1 MKTTGKILSFVFAIG
16 ILSISV
22 VSCSKSSVADEDSL
36 YEQHEGVD
44 RYKVQVPENG

>member
-1 MKTTGKILSFVFAIG
+1 MKPSKLITCTFAIALLG
-16 ILSISV
+16 LTT
-22 VSCSKSSVADEDSL
+22 VSCSKSAVADEDSL

>member
-1 MKTTGKILSFVFAIG
+1 MKLSKLITFTFAIALLG
-16 ILSISV
+16 LTS
-22 VSCSKSSVADEDSL
+22 VSCSKSAVADEDAL